1 VKKVIFLLLF
11 SIASL
16 SARCDGITFG
26 DFLCYSAEFIY
37 SLEKIKKHRS
47 TISYWGGAGVV
58 GGLGRQF
65 PGRAFGFEIAVEG
78 RQYFKSESFK
88 NFFLS
93 AYLGSSFMIE
103 SESVPR
109 ICLVPGIKMNYKI
122 KFTDKLILE
131 PYCGF
136 SLPLVRE
143 ISRYPDTYIYP
154 VFTFGARFGIN
165 KLIDKRSK
173 L

>member
-1 VKKVIFLLLF
+1 MKKVIFLLLF
-11 SIASL
+11 SITSL
-16 SARCDGITFG
+16 SVRCDGITFG
-26 DFLCYSAEFIY
+26 DFLCYSAELIY
-37 SLEKIKKHRS
+37 SLEKINRSRS
-47 TISYWGGAGVV
+47 TICYWGGGGVV

-65 PGRAFGFEIAVEG
+65 PGRSYGLEIAVEG
-78 RQYFKSESFK
+78 RHYFKPDNFK

-93 AYLGSSFMIE
+93 AYLGSSLMAGFE
-103 SESVPR
+103 SAPR

-122 KFTDKLILE
+122 KFTEKLFLE

-143 ISRYPDTYIYP
+143 LTRYPETYIYP